1 MLNADPDPQLC
12 IENCPRSSKR
22 SRVPPAVYTPQDPEM
37 EQIIKSIKKQE
48 EEEKKEREAKIDN
61 KVLIDTFHLWVD
73 PGTYFI
79 FNA

>member
-1 MLNADPDPQLC
+1 VYTPQDPDFMNMDPPHCCLPSKLD

-61 KVLIDTFHLWVD
+61 KVETF
-73 PGTYFI
+73 
-79 FNA
+79 